1 MPNTP
6 LDAWM
11 ACIDPPSRF
20 EPPPTWLRYLRDLHQ
35 MPRCATVRY
44 EIKRARQELAWRH
57 QQEIAKQAE
66 LASRQLDLFPETAPK
81 ISLPPPRP
89 LGNPHAQLLWGQAL
103 IYSGE
108 KHADLSLIRKGL
120 ANIQQR
126 EEAETHVRARGIGA
140 LP

>member
-1 MPNTP
+1 
-6 LDAWM
+6 
-11 ACIDPPSRF
+11 
-20 EPPPTWLRYLRDLHQ
+20 